1 VRLSETA
8 MASRALIAALALSST
23 LFALACA
30 RVGPVY
36 PARPPQGSSPPRA
49 DTPPSRVPVHVRLA
63 NAALRDRLEAV
74 MPASGEAT
82 YEVLR
87 VTTKVTWARKG
98 SQVRTEGGR
107 VVVALDFEATVG
119 TALGSVLVP
128 FGVDVAAEPVLTAEY
143 QVLLARPAVTL
154 RSTDARLRFADAI
167 GGVYARLEGVVRERI
182 EAFRYDLAP
191 VLDESTRALREPIR
205 FALGSGEG
213 CAQADVLAVEAGP
226 TLFVDGLE
234 KDFVFTVAPKLTVP
248 CAPLARATTLP
259 ALTNVA
265 APLTGVFQLRIDAA
279 ARYDALERASAALFT
294 DGRYAFSPKHPNLY
308 LERPELYASKG
319 ALVFKVH
326 LTGQASTFGNL
337 ALDGDVFLSGRPTL
351 RGGVLAFEDLEP
363 TVETSNLFL
372 QLGAASDGDR
382 LRDEA
387 RRALT
392 IDVAARARPFLD
404 DLEKRASVERAGVC
418 TRLRLDRFD
427 IAGVDVLDGFV
438 RIGTTLTGQ
447 VRVEAPCTGRP

>member
-1 VRLSETA
+1 
-8 MASRALIAALALSST
+8 MARRTRRFALALAS
-23 LFALACA
+23 LFVLGCP

-36 PARPPQGSSPPRA
+36 PPRPPQGATPPRA

-63 NAALRDRLEAV
+63 NGALRDRLEAT
-74 MPASGEAT
+74 MPASGEAS
-82 YEVLR
+82 YEVLH

-98 SQVRTEGGR
+98 SQVRTESGR
-107 VVVALDFEATVG
+107 VVVGLDFEATVG
-119 TALGSVLVP
+119 TALGSVVVP
-128 FGVDVAAEPVLTAEY
+128 FGVDVAAEPLLTAEY

-154 RSTDARLRFADAI
+154 RSSDARLRFADAI
-167 GGVYARLEGVVRERI
+167 GGVYARLEGLVRERI

-191 VLDESTRALREPIR
+191 VLDDATRSLREPIR
-205 FALGSGEG
+205 FALGAGEG

-248 CAPLARATTLP
+248 CAPHARPAALP

-265 APLTGVFQLRIDAA
+265 APQTGVFQLRIDAA
-279 ARYDALERASAALFT
+279 ARYDALEKASSVLFT
-294 DGRYAFSPKHPNLY
+294 DGRYAFSAKHPKLY
-308 LERPELYASKG
+308 LERPEFYASKG

-326 LTGQASTFGNL
+326 LGGEASTFGL
-337 ALDGDVFLSGRPTL
+337 PLDGDIFLSGHPAV
-351 RGGVLAFEDLEP
+351 RGGVLAFDDLEP

-392 IDVAARARPFLD
+392 LDVAARARPFLD
-404 DLEKRASVERAGVC
+404 DLEKRASVERAGIC

-427 IAGVDVLDGFV
+427 VVGVDVFDGFARV
-438 RIGTTLTGQ
+438 ATTLTGQ
-447 VRVEAPCTGRP
+447 VRVEAPCTGRL